1 VSRVLAWVLDR
12 IAAWVPMDLNDI
24 DTSDLGDE

>member
-1 VSRVLAWVLDR
+1 MRRLVGWLLDR
-12 IAAWVPMDLNDI
+12 VCALIPIDLNDI